1 MSDTVLSPSLERALE
16 ARRELIARLE
26 AEQTN
31 AYRLFHGTVEGR
43 PGLTVDHYGN
53 LILVQSFHDTLP
65 ASQLAEVE
73 AFYAAA
79 FPGSELIYNDRSP
92 ANSRIANAVPPDRKE
107 LATTRREFSELGVK
121 YWVQARHDGQDPWLF
136 LDLRAARRRV
146 MAEAEG
152 KSVLNVFAYTCGV
165 GIAAAKA
172 GVATAQLTYN
182 SKKELFAKNVV
193 SQYDLST
200 ANNNLLTAKA
210 QLAQAEAQRVNAANN
225 LSYTVVKA
233 PTDGVVGT
241 LPYRVGA
248 LVSASIPQPLT
259 TVSDNSEMYVY
270 FSMTENQLLALTR
283 QYGSI
288 AETLKSMPGVQ
299 LQLSDGST
307 YDQTGRVE
315 SISGVIDTSTG
326 SVSLRAAFP
335 NPNGLLHSGGAGNI
349 ILPSIYKDCI
359 AVPQAATFELQN
371 KVYVYKV
378 VDGKASSAMIDVEK
392 ISNGR
397 EYIARAGLVPGD
409 VIVAEGVGLLREG
422 TPIVPKGQAAAAA
435 AAAPATDESAAQ
447 TQTEKEE

>member
-1 MSDTVLSPSLERALE
+1 MSDTVLSPSLERALD

-43 PGLTVDHYGN
+43 PGLTVDHYGQ

-172 GVATAQLTYN
+172 GARHVVNVDFAESSLTVGRDN
-182 SKKELFAKNVV
+182 AKLNDLPVRPRFVKSDAFA
-193 SQYDLST
+193 
-200 ANNNLLTAKA
+200 AMR
-210 QLAQAEAQRVNAANN
+210 QLAGIGQAKMVRGKRMPPFPELAKHRFDLVFMDPPRY
-225 LSYTVVKA
+225 SKS
-233 PTDGVVGT
+233 PFGVVDLVNDYPALLKPALLCTHEGGT
-241 LPYRVGA
+241 LICCNNVA
-248 LVSASIPQPLT
+248 
-259 TVSDNSEMYVY
+259 
-270 FSMTENQLLALTR
+270 
-283 QYGSI
+283 
-288 AETLKSMPGVQ
+288 
-299 LQLSDGST
+299 
-307 YDQTGRVE
+307 
-315 SISGVIDTSTG
+315 
-326 SVSLRAAFP
+326 
-335 NPNGLLHSGGAGNI
+335 
-349 ILPSIYKDCI
+349 
-359 AVPQAATFELQN
+359 
-371 KVYVYKV
+371 
-378 VDGKASSAMIDVEK
+378 DVERQAWADQIVRSAEK
-392 ISNGR
+392 AGR
-397 EYIARAGLVPGD
+397 TVREMEWIMPEEDFPTLDGNPPLKVL
-409 VIVAEGVGLLREG
+409 LLR
-422 TPIVPKGQAAAAA
+422 V
-435 AAAPATDESAAQ
+435 
-447 TQTEKEE
+447 